1 MKNKVKEYR
10 LKEGMSQEELAKKS
24 GVSRTTIS
32 DLENE
37 KVNVVTNITLQ
48 KIANALNRKVS
59 TIFFIN

>member
-10 LKEGMSQEELAKKS
+10 LKEKLTQEELSVKS

-32 DLENE
+32 ALENE
-37 KVNVVTNITLQ
+37 TLDVITNITMQ

-59 TIFFIN
+59 TIFW

>member
-1 MKNKVKEYR
+1 MKNKVREYR

-37 KVNVVTNITLQ
+37 KVDVITNVTLQ

>member
-37 KVNVVTNITLQ
+37 KVDVVTNITLQ

>member
-1 MKNKVKEYR
+1 MKNKVREYR
-10 LKEGMSQEELAKKS
+10 LKEGMSQEELARKS

-37 KVNVVTNITLQ
+37 KIDVVTNITLQ
-48 KIANALNRKVS
+48 KIANALNRKVA

>member
-32 DLENE
+32 DLENG
-37 KVNVVTNITLQ
+37 KVDVITNITLQ

>member
-10 LKEGMSQEELAKKS
+10 LKEKLTQEELSIKS

-32 DLENE
+32 ALENE
-37 KVNVVTNITLQ
+37 TLDVITNITMQ

-59 TIFFIN
+59 TIFW

>member
-10 LKEGMSQEELAKKS
+10 LKEKLTQEELSVKS

-32 DLENE
+32 ALENE
-37 KVNVVTNITLQ
+37 TLNVITNITMQ

-59 TIFFIN
+59 TIFW

>member
-1 MKNKVKEYR
+1 MKNKVREYR

-37 KVNVVTNITLQ
+37 KVDVVTNITLQ

-59 TIFFIN
+59 TIFFMN